1 MTATI
6 FPLAWA
12 SVELLAA
19 VASMVTISRLAVMPA
34 MILGIPRCGVRVAET
49 ANMSSGLG
57 ILCDIYV
64 LSVALPYFP
73 IVKYAHKGL
82 VKKN

>member
-12 SVELLAA
+12 RVELLAA
-19 VASMVTISRLAVMPA
+19 VASMVTISRQAVDPA
-34 MILGIPRCGVRVAET
+34 MILGIPRSAVRIPET

-73 IVKYAHKGL
+73 IAKYAHKGL
-82 VKKN
+82 VHKN